1 MLAREWMLNVQHHVV
16 VALKPATHMKTMPVT
31 KPLLSKSTIETHERP
46 GRSPQRNL
54 LFPRPQSPPTPENR
68 SPADPRICG

>member
-31 KPLLSKSTIETHERP
+31 KPLLSNTNP
-46 GRSPQRNL
+46 N
-54 LFPRPQSPPTPENR
+54 N
-68 SPADPRICG
+68 